1 MKNILTQNLVVVTVS
16 LLLGILFA
24 PALTSAATL
33 TSLTGTAG
41 VLNTGGSLDFDNF
54 NSNAVV
60 NPDTGAVS
68 GYVWSEDI
76 GWIDFSNN
84 QAVNSVYVDLSDG
97 SVSGLAYALNTG
109 GHIDFTNVNSNVVWN
124 QSSGTLSGYGWSE
137 DLGWIDFSETLLTLA
152 ETGQSILPVLFLAP
166 SVVFA
171 FFINRKQLDRKNFFR
186 SMSYMSHRN

>member
-1 MKNILTQNLVVVTVS
+1 MKHHLQRKVIVISVS
-16 LLLGILFA
+16 LLLSILLA

-68 GYVWSEDI
+68 GYVWSEDL

-97 SVSGLAYALNTG
+97 TVSGLAYALNTG
-109 GHIDFTNVNSNVVWN
+109 GHIDFTNFNSNVVWN
-124 QSSGTLSGYGWSE
+124 QASGALSGYGWSE
-137 DLGWIDFSETLLTLA
+137 DLGWIDFSGALLSLA
-152 ETGQSILPVLFLAP
+152 DTGQGILPVILVGAIILAGIP
-166 SVVFA
+166 WFT
-171 FFINRKQLDRKNFFR
+171 LRKNTKNY
-186 SMSYMSHRN
+186 SS